1 MPSSAI
7 RTTETKRKTR
17 IYLAVGLL
25 TLLILLITLATAG
38 KQEVFRCDR
47 LATGETDCVVKQ
59 SILGLITLNSNTTA
73 GVRALSMGQQCVSVD
88 CKYRLEMYA
97 TQGLIPVNENYT
109 SNYNQLL
116 KIKDQMNK
124 FFTDTS
130 SSYIQMKQETNPI
143 LIAGFLLVF
152 ALIWIYLGYLI
163 WQAQHPAPEE

>member
-7 RTTETKRKTR
+7 RTAETKRKTR

-59 SILGLITLNSNTTA
+59 SILGLITLNSKTTA

-97 TQGLIPVNENYT
+97 TQGLIPVNESYT
-109 SNYNQLL
+109 SNYDQLL

-152 ALIWIYLGYLI
+152 TLIWIYLGYLI
-163 WQAQHPAPEE
+163 WQAQHPALEE